1 MRKGRGGWGGGGRR
15 GYMAAAAWTD
25 RTHSDCW
32 ARRALGVWLQQGPSG
47 KGALECGVGNGVR
60 SVKSKPNRRCGLSA
74 KTGRPCEMLVST
86 GRRRVVREQKGAL
99 PCGGDG
105 RDTDGWLVLARLG
118 TVGLLADGV
127 RASEPCNAHAGPKV
141 C

>member
-1 MRKGRGGWGGGGRR
+1 MGGGRR

-74 KTGRPCEMLVST
+74 KTGRPCEKCDVST
-86 GRRRVVREQKGAL
+86 GRRRVVSEQKGCPARR
-99 PCGGDG
+99 GVG
-105 RDTDGWLVLARLG
+105 RGYRCDATG
-118 TVGLLADGV
+118 VGLLADRV
-127 RASEPCNAHAGPKV
+127 RASEPCNAQARPESLLTA